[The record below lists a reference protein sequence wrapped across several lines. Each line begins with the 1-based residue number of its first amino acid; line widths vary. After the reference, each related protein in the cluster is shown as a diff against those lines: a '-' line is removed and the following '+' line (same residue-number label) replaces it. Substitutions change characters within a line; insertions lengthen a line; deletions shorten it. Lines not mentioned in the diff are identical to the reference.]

1 MNDLRK
7 ARDNFILEASLIL
20 EHHLKRATGQADILD
35 IAECDPKNHSVFMN
49 RLLDM
54 IEPLQDIQKIDA
66 QNTAEVLK
74 LLSTGKISID
84 ECLKLMDVLV
94 QKANVDMID
103 YTIKNPTNEK
113 D

>member
-1 MNDLRK
+1 MNDLQK
-7 ARDNFILEASLIL
+7 ARNTFILEASLIL
-20 EHHLKRATGQADILD
+20 THHLSRATGQADILD
-35 IAECDPKNHSVFMN
+35 VAECDPKNHSVFMT

-74 LLSTGKISID
+74 LLSTGKITID
-84 ECLKLMDVLV
+84 ECIKLMDILI

-103 YTIKNPTNEK
+103 YTIKNPTNEVN
-113 D
+113 